1 MPRPYDDWKTTAPD
15 CHSPDPPED
24 TEAKE
29 EIGRAL
35 IEAVYFAAEE
45 GSPYQGKRG
54 QFGKLLRLVADAI
67 DHEEATAEEPI
78 IDRKAEAR
86 DILALEIKHFG
97 RGWFGQP
104 WEVKPGNPVPAWQD
118 ARLLELR
125 NWLNREREVSQ

>member
-1 MPRPYDDWKTTAPD
+1 MNTDYDDWKTTAPD
-15 CHSPDPPED
+15 AFEPDLPED

-45 GSPYQGKRG
+45 GSPYHGKRG
-54 QFGKLLRLVADAI
+54 QFTKLLRLVADAI
-67 DHEEATAEEPI
+67 DHEEATAEEPVTE
-78 IDRKAEAR
+78 RKAEAR
-86 DILALEIKHFG
+86 NILALELKHFG
-97 RGWFGQP
+97 RGWFGRP

-125 NWLNREREVSQ
+125 NWLNREREDSE